1 MKTNSTLD
9 MLSDCMTF
17 LMWNKK
23 DKKDHLI
30 LDGSVDLIES
40 GDSSQLLRDLLIVGP
55 LLGVLTK
62 LSTKT
67 LEANPLLQN

>member
-1 MKTNSTLD
+1 M
-9 MLSDCMTF
+9 SDCMF
-17 LMWNKK
+17 FMWNNKK
-23 DKKDHLI
+23 DKKYHLV

>member
-1 MKTNSTLD
+1 M
-9 MLSDCMTF
+9 SDCMF
-17 LMWNKK
+17 FMWNNKK
-23 DKKDHLI
+23 DEKVDLV

-55 LLGVLTK
+55 LLGVLAK

-67 LEANPLLQN
+67 LEAKFVFQN